1 MLSLLSFI
9 TDWFRIVCDLFVGNE
24 KVSEDIFSFMIGKNT
39 PFMLS
44 PFFLGIHL

>member
-9 TDWFRIVCDLFVGNE
+9 TDWFRIVCDLFLANE

-39 PFMLS
+39 PFM
-44 PFFLGIHL
+44 